1 MNIRLLPVC
10 ILCLALAA
18 CASSG
23 PSPSGTK
30 ARIAAQANTQLGVEY
45 IKQKNYEL
53 AKDRLQKAIE
63 EEPNYALAH
72 QVIAILYDRIGD
84 SAQAEKQYR
93 IALRLA
99 PDDAEGHN
107 NYGQFLCSHER
118 YEEADR
124 EYLIAAK
131 NPYYKTPQVALLNA
145 GMCMM
150 ARHDAAAA
158 EKYYRL
164 ALDKAPDF
172 AAALFKMAELKFSA
186 KNYLLARAWLERF
199 QEVAEQTPQSLWLGV
214 RTESALGDRAGSES
228 YALQLRSKFPQ
239 SGEATMLKDW
249 EHERRSGN

>member
-1 MNIRLLPVC
+1 M
-10 ILCLALAA
+10 
-18 CASSG
+18 
-23 PSPSGTK
+23 
-30 ARIAAQANTQLGVEY
+30 
-45 IKQKNYEL
+45 
-53 AKDRLQKAIE
+53 
-63 EEPNYALAH
+63 
-72 QVIAILYDRIGD
+72 IAILYDRIGD
-84 SAQAEKQYR
+84 SAQAEKHYR

-99 PDDAEGHN
+99 PDDAESHN

-145 GMCMM
+145 GMCMT

-172 AAALFKMAELKFSA
+172 APALYKMAELKFNA
-186 KNYLLARAWLERF
+186 KNYLMARAWLERY

-214 RTESALGDRAGSES
+214 RTESALGNTEVSDN
-228 YALQLRSKFPQ
+228 YALQLRGKFPK
-239 SGEATMLKDW
+239 SDEAAMLEDW

>member
-1 MNIRLLPVC
+1 MKTRILPVC
-10 ILCLALAA
+10 IICLALAA
-18 CASSG
+18 CATG
-23 PSPSGTK
+23 VSPSATK
-30 ARIAAQANTQLGVEY
+30 ERIAAQSNTQLGVEY
-45 IKQKNYEL
+45 IRQKNYEL
-53 AKDRLQKAIE
+53 ARDRLEKAIK
-63 EEPNYALAH
+63 EEPDYALAH

-84 SAQAEKQYR
+84 SKQAEKHYR

-124 EYLIAAK
+124 EYLVAAN

-150 ARHDAAAA
+150 SRHDAAAA

-164 ALDKAPDF
+164 ALDKDPQFAP
-172 AAALFKMAELKFSA
+172 ALYKMAELEFNA
-186 KNYLLARAWLERF
+186 KNYLLARAWLQRF

-214 RTESALGDRAGSES
+214 RTESALGDHEGSS
-228 YALQLRSKFPQ
+228 NYALQLRGKFPQ
-239 SGEATMLKDW
+239 SDEAALLEDW

>member
-1 MNIRLLPVC
+1 MNIRLLPVA

-18 CASSG
+18 CATSG
-23 PSPSGTK
+23 QPTGIK
-30 ARIAAQANTQLGVEY
+30 ARIAAQSNTQLGVEY

-53 AKDRLQKAIE
+53 AKDRLQKALE

-84 SAQAEKQYR
+84 SAQAEKHYR

-99 PDDAEGHN
+99 PDDAESHN

-150 ARHDAAAA
+150 ARHDAPAA
-158 EKYYRL
+158 EKYFRL

-172 AAALFKMAELKFSA
+172 AAALYKMAELKFNE
-186 KNYLLARAWLERF
+186 KNYLMARAWLERF

-214 RTESALGDRAGSES
+214 RTESALGDSKGSDN
-228 YALQLRSKFPQ
+228 YALQLRGKFPQ
-239 SGEATMLKDW
+239 SDEAAMLEDW